1 MPRLLLAALLV
12 LGTLGLAAQAPE
24 RRVLAWS
31 DFTGTPDPVSPF
43 DAHTHWKVRYR
54 YDAPRRTDRGFVVD
68 VRVENTLEPDSWVR
82 PAALRRP
89 NQARLLAHEQGHYDI
104 GLLCA
109 LKFRNAVRSRTFSR
123 DVRAEV
129 KALFEAILAEAR
141 QMDLDYDADA
151 KHMKDTV
158 QQARWERRLAE
169 AIAEAWPGPAR

>member
-1 MPRLLLAALLV
+1 MRRLRAVFLV
-12 LGTLGLAAQAPE
+12 GAVLSGLGLAQTPE

-31 DFTGTPDPVSPF
+31 DFTGAPDPASPF

-54 YDAPRRTDRGFVVD
+54 YDAPLRAPGGFVVD
-68 VRVENTLEPDSWVR
+68 VKVGNTLEPDSWVR

-89 NQARLLAHEQGHYDI
+89 SQARLLAHEQGHYDI

-109 LKFRNAVRSRTFSR
+109 LKFRKAVRARTFTR
-123 DVRAEV
+123 AYHAEV
-129 KALFEAILAEAR
+129 QALFDAALEEAR
-141 QMDLDYDADA
+141 RMDLDYDADS

-169 AIAEAWPGPAR
+169 AIAVLGGPR

>member
-1 MPRLLLAALLV
+1 MARPRAAALL
-12 LGTLGLAAQAPE
+12 LIGALGLAAQAPE
-24 RRVLAWS
+24 RRVLSWS
-31 DFTGTPDPVSPF
+31 DFTGTPDPASPF

-54 YDAPRRTDRGFVVD
+54 YDAPRRTDQGFLVEVK
-68 VRVENTLEPDSWVR
+68 VENTLEPDSWVK

-123 DVRAEV
+123 AYKLEV
-129 KALFEAILAEAR
+129 QALFEAALAEAR

-151 KHMKDTV
+151 KHMKDAV

-169 AIAEAWPGPAR
+169 AIRAVGWEP